1 MEIIIEFVRE
11 TWSTIHHGAWP
22 ELGMWSYILLALLV
36 ATEGPV
42 STLLGAAAAAAG
54 ILDIRFVFVSAFVG
68 NVAGDCLWYSV
79 GYVNNLQSI
88 YRRGRWL
95 GLQRHHLDRLEL
107 EMHTHATKLIALSKL
122 AIGLIIPTL
131 IAAGLAKVPWKRWF
145 PLVLGVEVI
154 WTIFIVNLG
163 YHSAGLITQLERN
176 IQLVGIVA
184 LVAMITGIIWY
195 ARRVYRQNEEAF
207 AAEQSQS
214 QSLAS
219 TPSQCEQTLSNS
231 ANGRIGNGYVNG
243 HHGAHSSFPAL
254 YRKELPKQQNHKANF
269 ALEEAV

>member
-1 MEIIIEFVRE
+1 METTIEFVRE
-11 TWSTIHHGAWP
+11 IWSTIHNGVWP
-22 ELGMWSYILLALLV
+22 ELGIWSYVLLALLV

-54 ILDIRFVFVSAFVG
+54 ILDIRFVFIAAFLG
-68 NVAGDCLWYSV
+68 NVLGDCLWYSV

-131 IAAGLAKVPWKRWF
+131 VAAGLARVPWKRWF
-145 PLVLGVEVI
+145 PLVLTIEVL

-163 YHSAGLITQLERN
+163 YHSTGLITQFEHSL
-176 IQLVGIVA
+176 QVVGVIALIAIIAAIV
-184 LVAMITGIIWY
+184 WY
-195 ARRVYRQNEEAF
+195 AQRMYRKSEETF
-207 AAEQSQS
+207 AAEQLVAATQLPLVPPPPCVEPPVPSVHGSQPS
-214 QSLAS
+214 SALV
-219 TPSQCEQTLSNS
+219 TPATT
-231 ANGRIGNGYVNG
+231 
-243 HHGAHSSFPAL
+243 
-254 YRKELPKQQNHKANF
+254 RKETTKTKTHKLVPF
-269 ALEEAV
+269 AIEDAA